1 MAGVFHY
8 AFPAPGRG
16 KLSDPG
22 PRKGSGIVDGKS
34 IKDLIGI
41 GAGDALYEMHVFIG
55 AVKTIFAD
63 KIRGV
68 NYERI
73 AFPADS

>member
-1 MAGVFHY
+1 
-8 AFPAPGRG
+8 
-16 KLSDPG
+16 
-22 PRKGSGIVDGKS
+22 
-34 IKDLIGI
+34 
-41 GAGDALYEMHVFIG
+41 MHVFIG

-73 AFPADS
+73 AFPAES